1 MELKLTYKQIWQIAY
16 PMILGSVAQNII
28 NVTDTAF
35 LGRVGEIELGAAA
48 IAGLFYFAIIMIG
61 WGMGSGAQI
70 IIARRYGEKKYLDI
84 GKVFDNSLFL
94 MIGLAVIT
102 FFVMYFLSPILLGY
116 VLKSNDI
123 HIASSAYLNVR
134 SWGVLFALT
143 NVVFRVF
150 FVGIAS
156 TSVIS
161 WTTGIMALINVV
173 LDYIFIFGH
182 FGAPEMGIQGAA
194 LASVIAEISATL
206 IFIIYMYSKS
216 KFKIFGLFQFDE
228 INKKLV
234 KLILRVSYPIMIQHI
249 ISLGGWFLFFLII
262 ERMGEHE
269 LAISNIIRSVYMVF
283 MIPTWGFN
291 AAVNTMV
298 SNFLG
303 QKKNEAVLKVVKM
316 NVFLSL
322 VCSLIVVQV
331 SIFFPKEIISIFTTN
346 EMIIND
352 GVYTL
357 YVLNLAIVSLSIC
370 WVMFNAVLGTG
381 DTKIALKIEVICI
394 TAYLLYAYYIT
405 LVLEC
410 SLEIAWTSEMVYI
423 WLMGIFAYIYLV
435 KGNWKKIE
443 V

>member
-102 FFVMYFLSPILLGY
+102 FFVMYFLSPILLGF

-161 WTTGIMALINVV
+161 WTTGIMAFINVV

-194 LASVIAEISATL
+194 LASVIAEMSATF
-206 IFIIYMYSKS
+206 IFIIYMYRKS
-216 KFKIFGLFQFDE
+216 EYRKFGLFQFDE

-234 KLILRVSYPIMIQHI
+234 KLIMRVSYPIMIQHI
-249 ISLGGWFLFFLII
+249 ISLGGWFIFFLII

-303 QKKNEAVLKVVKM
+303 QKNNEAVLKVTKM
-316 NVFLSL
+316 NVLLSL
-322 VCSLIVVQV
+322 VCSLIVIQA
-331 SIFFPKEIISIFTTN
+331 SIFFPKEIISIFTSN

-357 YVLNLAIVSLSIC
+357 YVLNVAIVSLSVC
-370 WVMFNAVLGTG
+370 WVLFNALLGTG

-394 TAYLLYAYYIT
+394 TAYLLYAYYIAII
-405 LVLEC
+405 LQC

-423 WLMGIFAYIYLV
+423 WLMGIFSYIYLV
-435 KGNWKKIE
+435 KGNWKKIK